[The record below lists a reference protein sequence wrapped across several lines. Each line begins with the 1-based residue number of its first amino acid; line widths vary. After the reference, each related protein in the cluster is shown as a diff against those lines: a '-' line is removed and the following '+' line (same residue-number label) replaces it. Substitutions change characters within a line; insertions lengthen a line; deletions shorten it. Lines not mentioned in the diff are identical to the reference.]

1 MRSANNHPGEFRG
14 DVMLDDRKMRVL
26 YAIIDSYITTAE
38 PIGSRTISKSFNLGV
53 SSATIRNEM
62 SDLEELGYLNKTH
75 TSSGR
80 VPSDKAYRLYVDSF
94 IKLDNETINKKQK
107 MEIRNALERESKELD
122 QLIQNSARLLS
133 HITSYTALAL
143 SPQIKETRIK
153 HVQLLPIDEYQIL
166 LILVNEN
173 GLVKNTVFKT
183 EQAIPEN
190 QLNAITNMLNERLR
204 NISFNQLNK
213 DSLKGMFNEF
223 YKYKDEVE
231 RLIPIINKSVE
242 SMDSID
248 LYADGI
254 GMLLNFPEY
263 KDIDKVKSLMSF
275 IEDKDQLMNILL
287 MDSISRDINISIG
300 QENIY
305 APLKE
310 CSIITATYKLE
321 GETVGKI
328 GIIGPTRMDYLRLIK
343 TLRIFSDNISEII
356 NNSNG
361 SVKR

>member
-1 MRSANNHPGEFRG
+1 MLSANNHPGEFRG
-14 DVMLDDRKMRVL
+14 DTMLDERKMRVL
-26 YAIIDSYITTAE
+26 YAIIDSYISTAE
-38 PIGSRTISKSFNLGV
+38 PIGSRTISKAYDLGV

-94 IKLDNETINKKQK
+94 IKLDKDSINKKQK
-107 MEIRNALERESKELD
+107 IEIKSALERESKELD

-133 HITSYTALAL
+133 QITSYTALAL

-153 HVQLLPIDEYQIL
+153 YVQLLP
-166 LILVNEN
+166 ILVNEN
-173 GLVKNTVFKT
+173 GLVKNAVFKT
-183 EQAIPEN
+183 EQSIPEN
-190 QLNAITNMLNERLR
+190 QLMAITNMLNERLR
-204 NISFNQLNK
+204 NKSFNQLNNESMK
-213 DSLKGMFNEF
+213 DMFNQF
-223 YKYKDEVE
+223 YRYKNEIE
-231 RLIPIINKSVE
+231 RLMPIINKSVE
-242 SMDSID
+242 SMEDID

-254 GMLLNFPEY
+254 GRLLNFPEY
-263 KDIDKVKSLMSF
+263 KDIDKVKSIMSF
-275 IEDKDQLMNILL
+275 IEDKDQLLKILL
-287 MDSISRDINISIG
+287 MDSISRDIHISIG

-305 APLKE
+305 APLKD
-310 CSIITATYKLE
+310 CSSITATYKLE

-343 TLRIFSDNISEII
+343 ILKIFSDNISEII
-356 NNSNG
+356 NNYNG